1 MAAAAAAVFFLFPS
15 VLLTHDFCLLF
26 YVLLLLLLFNDMFF
40 FAFCFLLC
48 LYLEGFIHVHLVSP
62 AMYALCRLCVDVL
75 FVLLFFSFVFTSLMP
90 STHRYPSKYSRLTI
104 DFFFCFSISFTKL
117 EISIPPAGGVLRLCL
132 ILLLPFVTLM

>member
-1 MAAAAAAVFFLFPS
+1 MSAAAAVFFLFPS

-75 FVLLFFSFVFTSLMP
+75 FVLLFFCVYFTYAINS
-90 STHRYPSKYSRLTI
+90 
-104 DFFFCFSISFTKL
+104 SIS
-117 EISIPPAGGVLRLCL
+117 
-132 ILLLPFVTLM
+132 